1 MSALA
6 GPLPSWLAPCFDTI
20 VLAAAAVAAVSRR
33 CPRSERAQRLFALYH
48 VEVAYGP
55 RGEVVSALAQI
66 AAEAEPLSNM
76 DRFFATYFSDSLG
89 SAS

>member
-1 MSALA
+1 MNRLLLAL
-6 GPLPSWLAPCFDTI
+6 DTVI
-20 VLAAAAVAAVSRR
+20 LAAVAVSAISPR

-66 AAEAEPLSNM
+66 AAEQEPLSNI
-76 DRFFATYFSDSLG
+76 DRFLAAYFSDSNG
-89 SAS
+89 AAS